1 MATRTPH
8 GLSLFSGTKQRIE
21 LNLIEGTLARVQNLT
36 TIQYITTEQ
45 YCCLLV
51 HMERVSLWL
60 FAEVWIH
67 VDSSSFVRDQE
78 MWEHWTTGQTSNW
91 STELDILGANMTNTT
106 RRLDND
112 TMLEATHYGSS
123 R

>member
-1 MATRTPH
+1 
-8 GLSLFSGTKQRIE
+8 
-21 LNLIEGTLARVQNLT
+21 
-36 TIQYITTEQ
+36 
-45 YCCLLV
+45 
-51 HMERVSLWL
+51 MERVSLWL
-60 FAEVWIH
+60 FAEVWIR

-91 STELDILGANMTNTT
+91 STELDTLGANMTNTT